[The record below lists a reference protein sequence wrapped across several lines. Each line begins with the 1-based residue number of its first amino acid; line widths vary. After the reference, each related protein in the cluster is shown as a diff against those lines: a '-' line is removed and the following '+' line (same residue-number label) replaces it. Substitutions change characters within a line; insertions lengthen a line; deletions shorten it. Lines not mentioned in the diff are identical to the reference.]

1 MFADVVQQ
9 YVVDFQYPKLV
20 KIMIIS
26 KENKYNIL
34 LDCGLLN
41 VQFDKIN
48 FRFQLQVELEYF
60 QTKIIYY

>member
-1 MFADVVQQ
+1 MFVDVVQQ

-20 KIMIIS
+20 KIIIIS
-26 KENKYNIL
+26 KENKYNLL